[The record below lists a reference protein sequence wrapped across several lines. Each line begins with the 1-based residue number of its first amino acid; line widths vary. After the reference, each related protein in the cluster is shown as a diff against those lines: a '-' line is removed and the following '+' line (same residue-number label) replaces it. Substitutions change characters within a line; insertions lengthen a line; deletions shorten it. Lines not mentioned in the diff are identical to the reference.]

1 MLGCVCGAIKPCPT
15 VLMGIAGATY
25 RLLVQMS
32 REMWQF
38 ADDGQ
43 LFFERACDRFLK
55 ALFDKW
61 SAVGV
66 NHTVTVIFFCRT
78 FFEDLTQSGSLLR
91 QTTTRYAREVL
102 LPVDHQ
108 HHHHRPHHQHTHTHL
123 SAFCLFAERCQ
134 LMHMGERM
142 KISTRLWRRTAVDK
156 TGTPS
161 W

>member
-1 MLGCVCGAIKPCPT
+1 MPCPT

-108 HHHHRPHHQHTHTHL
+108 HHHHRPTTNTYT
-123 SAFCLFAERCQ
+123 SAYSQ
-134 LMHMGERM
+134 
-142 KISTRLWRRTAVDK
+142 SAV
-156 TGTPS
+156 S
-161 W
+161 